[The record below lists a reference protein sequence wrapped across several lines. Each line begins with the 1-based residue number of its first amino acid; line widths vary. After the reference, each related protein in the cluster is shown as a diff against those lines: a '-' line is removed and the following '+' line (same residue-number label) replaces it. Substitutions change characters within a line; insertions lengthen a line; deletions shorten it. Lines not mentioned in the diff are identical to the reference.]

1 MRKNLT
7 IILFALLASVLA
19 GCGDDES
26 NKTDVFASLRGSN
39 SSEWTEATQKAA
51 SIIIGKWELVYDGAA
66 QEGMDSYKSFAE
78 FREAEIIS
86 EEPSSTRPSTA
97 SVLLSKP

>member
-66 QEGMDSYKSFAE
+66 QEGMDSYNSFAE
-78 FREAEIIS
+78 FNLDGVVKYEKNVGEDSYSVIS
-86 EEPSSTRPSTA
+86 T
-97 SVLLSKP
+97 